1 MSVRFTDEARQDL
14 RDIGQYIARD
24 HPRRAASYVVEL
36 VEKCAALADCPE
48 RFPLV
53 PRYEQHGVRRR
64 VHGNH
69 LIFYTVE
76 AKEVVI
82 MHILHGARDYVEILF
97 PG

>member
-1 MSVRFTDEARQDL
+1 MNVRFTHEARQDL

-24 HPRRAASYVVEL
+24 NPERAASYVAEL
-36 VEKCAALADCPE
+36 VEKCAALADGPE

-69 LIFYTVE
+69 LIFYAVE
-76 AKEVVI
+76 AQDVI
-82 MHILHGARDYVEILF
+82 IVHVLHGARDYAPILF